1 MLGLNLQIM
10 FTGII
15 THIGSVRRVTQ
26 NGDRVIEIS
35 CPFDTQG
42 LSIGASVSCSGAC
55 MTIIEKGQSW
65 FKFSVS
71 NESLSKTNL
80 GTWKEGTNINLERA
94 LRVGDE
100 IGGHIVSGHVDG
112 LGHLRSIRSVGTSTE
127 MNFDAPP
134 SLCRFIAS
142 KGSITVDGISFTVNI
157 VTDSSFTI
165 NVIPHTWSST
175 TLSEKKLG
183 DSVNL
188 EIDILARYIARLQ
201 EFQSQ
206 TLAG

>member
-15 THIGSVRRVTQ
+15 THIGTVRRVTQ
-26 NGDRVIEIS
+26 SGDRVIEIL
-35 CPFDTQG
+35 CPFDTDD
-42 LSIGASVSCSGAC
+42 LNVGASVSCSGAC
-55 MTIIEKGQSW
+55 MTVIDRGPGW
-65 FKFSVS
+65 FKISVS

-80 GTWKEGTNINLERA
+80 EAWIEGTNVNLERA
-94 LRVGDE
+94 VRAGDE

-112 LGHLRSIRSVGTSTE
+112 VGHIEGIRSEGSSTH

-134 SLCRFIAS
+134 PLCRLIAK
-142 KGSITVDGISFTVNI
+142 KGSITVDGISLTVNT
-157 VTDSSFTI
+157 VTDSSFTA

-175 TLSEKKLG
+175 TLSEKKIG

-188 EIDILARYIARLQ
+188 EIDILARYVARLQ
-201 EFQSQ
+201 EFELQ
-206 TLAG
+206 TFTG

>member
-1 MLGLNLQIM
+1 M

-26 NGDRVIEIS
+26 NGDRVIEIL
-35 CPFDTQG
+35 CPFDTND
-42 LSIGASVSCSGAC
+42 LDIGASVSCSGAC
-55 MTIIEKGQSW
+55 MTVVEKGPSW
-65 FKFSVS
+65 FRFSVS
-71 NESLSKTNL
+71 SESLSKTNL
-80 GTWKEGTNINLERA
+80 GTWVEGTNVNLERA
-94 LRVGDE
+94 LRIGDE

-112 LGHLRSIRSVGTSTE
+112 VGHLENIRSVGASTQ

-142 KGSITVDGISFTVNI
+142 KGSITVDGISLTVNT
-157 VTDSSFTI
+157 VTDSSFAI

-183 DSVNL
+183 DPVNL
-188 EIDILARYIARLQ
+188 EIDILARYVARLQ
-201 EFQSQ
+201 EFELN

>member
-1 MLGLNLQIM
+1 MLGLNLQAM

-15 THIGSVRRVTQ
+15 THIGSVRHVTQ
-26 NGDRVIEIS
+26 NGDKVIEIL
-35 CPFDTQG
+35 CPFDTND

-55 MTIIEKGQSW
+55 MTVIEKGPSW
-65 FKFSVS
+65 FRFSVS

-80 GTWKEGTNINLERA
+80 GTWVEGTNVNLERA

-112 LGHLRSIRSVGTSTE
+112 VGHLEDMRSVGTSTQ

-134 SLCRFIAS
+134 SLCRFIAM
-142 KGSITVDGISFTVNI
+142 KGSITVDGISFTVNT
-157 VTDSSFTI
+157 VNDSSFAI

-188 EIDILARYIARLQ
+188 EIDILARYVARLQ
-201 EFQSQ
+201 EFELNN
-206 TLAG
+206 LAG

>member
-1 MLGLNLQIM
+1 M

-26 NGDRVIEIS
+26 NGDRVIEIL
-35 CPFDTQG
+35 CPFDTND
-42 LSIGASVSCSGAC
+42 LDIGASVSCSGAC
-55 MTIIEKGQSW
+55 MTVIEKGPSW
-65 FKFSVS
+65 FRFSVS
-71 NESLSKTNL
+71 SESLSKTNL
-80 GTWKEGTNINLERA
+80 GTWVEGTNVNLERA
-94 LRVGDE
+94 LRIGDE

-112 LGHLRSIRSVGTSTE
+112 VGHLENIRSVGASTQ

-142 KGSITVDGISFTVNI
+142 KGSITVDGISLTVNT
-157 VTDSSFTI
+157 VTDSSFAI

-183 DSVNL
+183 DPVNL
-188 EIDILARYIARLQ
+188 EIDILARYVARLQ
-201 EFQSQ
+201 EFELN

>member
-1 MLGLNLQIM
+1 M

-15 THIGSVRRVTQ
+15 THIGSVRHVTQ
-26 NGDRVIEIS
+26 NGDRVIEIL
-35 CPFDTQG
+35 CPFDTED
-42 LSIGASVSCSGAC
+42 LNIGASVSCSGAC
-55 MTIIEKGQSW
+55 MTVIEKGPNW

-80 GTWKEGTNINLERA
+80 GTWIEGTNVNLERA
-94 LRVGDE
+94 LRVGEE

-112 LGHLRSIRSVGTSTE
+112 IGYLEDIRSAGKSTQ
-127 MNFDAPP
+127 MNFDAPI

-142 KGSITVDGISFTVNI
+142 KGSITVDGISLTVNT
-157 VTDSSFTI
+157 VTDSSFAI

-183 DSVNL
+183 DPVNL

-201 EFQSQ
+201 EFELH
-206 TLAG
+206 TLPG

>member
-1 MLGLNLQIM
+1 M

-26 NGDRVIEIS
+26 NGDRVIEIL
-35 CPFDTQG
+35 CPFDTNE
-42 LSIGASVSCSGAC
+42 LDIGASVSCSGAC
-55 MTIIEKGQSW
+55 MTVVEKGPSW
-65 FKFSVS
+65 FRFSVS
-71 NESLSKTNL
+71 SESLSKTNL
-80 GTWKEGTNINLERA
+80 GTWVEGTNVNLERA
-94 LRVGDE
+94 LRIGDE

-112 LGHLRSIRSVGTSTE
+112 VGHLENIRSVGASTQ

-142 KGSITVDGISFTVNI
+142 KGSITVDGISLTVNT
-157 VTDSSFTI
+157 VTDSSFAI

-183 DSVNL
+183 DPVNL
-188 EIDILARYIARLQ
+188 EIDILARYVARLQ
-201 EFQSQ
+201 EFELN